1 MQSCSHCEGHHRFI
15 IASKWIKVQ
24 SAFIYSFK
32 KENDSVSTATSNL
45 QHHHRPTAESSPRWK
60 MLELLLAC
68 SSDTCPVEVRLGEAL
83 LSSPSTH
90 SVFRVERPAGS
101 LEGVDSIFLFGRR
114 RGCLCVAAASG
125 GGLSGWLI
133 TMFPP
138 PLTLVSPLNGSRGRC
153 RQLLHHCFL

>member
-1 MQSCSHCEGHHRFI
+1 MPQSGDYYLVHLFTYLKNNCDL
-15 IASKWIKVQ
+15 KPP
-24 SAFIYSFK
+24 
-32 KENDSVSTATSNL
+32 TSP
-45 QHHHRPTAESSPRWK
+45 PTHSRVLSPVEDVGAPPAPLTPVR
-60 MLELLLAC
+60 
-68 SSDTCPVEVRLGEAL
+68 VEVRLGEAL

-90 SVFRVERPAGS
+90 SVSRVERPAGS
-101 LEGVDSIFLFGRR
+101 LEGADSIFLFGRR
-114 RGCLCVAAASG
+114 RGRPCVAAASG